1 VLYTAFGTASAFWL
15 DRINAL
21 NAKAAARAQ

>member
-1 VLYTAFGTASAFWL
+1 VFGTASAFWL

-21 NAKAAARAQ
+21 NAKAAASRAMRD

>member
-1 VLYTAFGTASAFWL
+1 VFGTASAFWL

-21 NAKAAARAQ
+21 NAKAAAPRAMRD